1 MALDAEQE
9 EQLSAFKAFLEQY
22 GNWIIGVCLVAVAA
36 AAGNWGWRWY
46 EQRDAAAAS
55 AIYEQYGEAVS
66 AKDAAKARDL
76 AAALTQQHAGSA
88 YASFAALS
96 QARSNL
102 EAGDTAAAKAQLH
115 WVIDK
120 APTKELAT
128 LARVRLAG
136 VLLDEKDYDG
146 GLALL
151 QADPPAA
158 MAAEVSDRRG
168 DLLLAQGKTA
178 EARAAYA
185 KALEQASAQNPL
197 RAVIQSKFDALPAAS

>member
-9 EQLSAFKAFLEQY
+9 EQISAFKAWVEQY
-22 GNWIIGVCLVAVAA
+22 GNWIVAVSLIVVAV

-46 EQRDAAAAS
+46 VQRDAAAAG
-55 AIYEQYGEAVS
+55 ALYEQYGEAVT
-66 AKDAAKARDL
+66 AKDVAKARDL
-76 AAALTQQHAGSA
+76 AAALLQQHPSSA
-88 YASFAALS
+88 FASFAALA
-96 QARSNL
+96 QARSSL
-102 EAGDTAAAKAQLH
+102 EAGDVAAAKAQLH

-120 APTKELAT
+120 SSIKELAA

-136 VLLDEKDYDG
+136 LLLDEKAYDE

-151 QADPPAA
+151 QADVPAA

-178 EARAAYA
+178 DARSAYA
-185 KALEQASAQNPL
+185 KALEQAGVQNPL
-197 RAVIQSKFDALPAAS
+197 RAVIQSKFDALPGAS